1 MRTALA
7 CTPQCVV
14 AHISASNS
22 KGCAATR
29 LINAIL
35 QENHLAFP
43 GFQFDSPVMN
53 AYRLR
58 APDDRA
64 RINLDHWNVC
74 EREYP
79 NTSFGMHQ
87 GWM

>member
-29 LINAIL
+29 LINAFL
-35 QENHLAFP
+35 QQNNLAFP
-43 GFQFDSPVMN
+43 GFQFDLPVIH

-58 APDDRA
+58 SPDDGA
-64 RINLDHWNVC
+64 HINLAHWNVC